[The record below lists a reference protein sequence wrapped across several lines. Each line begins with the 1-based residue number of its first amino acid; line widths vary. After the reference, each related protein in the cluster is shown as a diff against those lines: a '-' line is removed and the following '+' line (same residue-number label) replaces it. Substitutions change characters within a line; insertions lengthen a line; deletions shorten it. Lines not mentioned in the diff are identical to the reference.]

1 LSENIRLNMH
11 GEEFEAT
18 PDNTSLYTFIGDL
31 ASRNHV
37 FIETATSDKPNTTI
51 GTYVFSVHPTY
62 QPLMKHLIENDYP
75 VHMNL
80 RAVAECDENA
90 YQKLIDQ
97 AIASEEDFETLPDG
111 W

>member
-1 LSENIRLNMH
+1 MR

-18 PDNTSLYTFIGDL
+18 PDNTSLYTFIGNL

-37 FIETATSDKPNTTI
+37 FIETEDSDKPNTVI
-51 GTYVFSVHPTY
+51 GTYVFSVHPSY
-62 QPLMKHLIENDYP
+62 QPLMKHLIENEYP

-80 RAVAECDENA
+80 RSVAPTDENA

-97 AIASEEDFETLPDG
+97 AVAGEEDFETIPED